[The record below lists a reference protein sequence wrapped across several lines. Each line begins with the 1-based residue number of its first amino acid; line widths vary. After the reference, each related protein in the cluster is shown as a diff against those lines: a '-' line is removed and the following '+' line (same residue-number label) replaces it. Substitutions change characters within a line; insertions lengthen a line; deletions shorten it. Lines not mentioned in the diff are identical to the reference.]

1 MFKRLLTVSG
11 YTALS
16 RVTGFMR
23 DILMAF
29 VLGAGPMSDA
39 FLVAFRLPNNFRAI
53 FGEGAFNAAFLPRF
67 AKLRTTKGRRRRRVS
82 PTRSIPG
89 RSRRRSSC

>member
-1 MFKRLLTVSG
+1 MFKRLLTVAG

-23 DILMAF
+23 DIIMNF

-39 FLVAFRLPNNFRAI
+39 FMVAFRLPNNFRAV
-53 FGEGAFNAAFLPRF
+53 FGEGAFNSAFLPRF
-67 AKLRTTKGRRRRRVS
+67 AKLRTQEGPEAADRFALFRQD
-82 PTRSIPG
+82 
-89 RSRRRSSC
+89 